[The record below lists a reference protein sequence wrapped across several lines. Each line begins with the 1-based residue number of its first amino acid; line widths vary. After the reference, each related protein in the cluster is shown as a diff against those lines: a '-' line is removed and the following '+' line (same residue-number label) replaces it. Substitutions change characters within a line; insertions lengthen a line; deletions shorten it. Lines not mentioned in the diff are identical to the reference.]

1 MDYVPEVHG
10 QQGIGSWEGRESW
23 KNRPCPGNHGL
34 SGPDAWERDLYGMAI
49 QELIQ
54 TMDMENVAPLAGS
67 TIRDGSTG
75 AEPAK
80 HLGKKKW
87 KNIMQ
92 HIISWSQSRVVADCT
107 QTTYQVG
114 CTCK

>member
-1 MDYVPEVHG
+1 MSNKALAAERAENHERIDHALE
-10 QQGIGSWEGRESW
+10 IMGSLARTLE
-23 KNRPCPGNHGL
+23 NVI
-34 SGPDAWERDLYGMAI
+34 YGMAI

-67 TIRDGSTG
+67 TICDGSTG

-87 KNIMQ
+87 KNIMQQ